1 MDDDA
6 LVDFSVRDGVG
17 WITLTKGDSGNAFGT
32 PMGVE
37 LLAAVMAAEE
47 ADVPVLVVSA
57 TGRFFCVGGD
67 LREFGAEDE
76 PALLIDELAHMLN
89 RIVSRLKSLDAV
101 VISAVQGGAAG
112 AGLGLAAAA
121 DLVIAAES
129 ASFTLAYTKA
139 GLSPDG
145 GGTLLAESV
154 GLHRALAL
162 ALLNPVWSA
171 EDALAAGL
179 VTQVVPDA
187 ELLDQVTALAGRLA
201 RGSRTAQ
208 AATKHLIRGNPVP
221 SDGRVEL
228 EARSISALAGS
239 PDGREG
245 VQAFLAKRRPEFP
258 SATS

>member
-171 EDALAAGL
+171 
-179 VTQVVPDA
+179 
-187 ELLDQVTALAGRLA
+187 AGRAGRRAGHPGGARRRAPRPGHGSGRQARPRLA
-201 RGSRTAQ
+201 HGAGGDQ
-208 AATKHLIRGNPVP
+208 APHPR
-221 SDGRVEL
+221 
-228 EARSISALAGS
+228 
-239 PDGREG
+239 
-245 VQAFLAKRRPEFP
+245 
-258 SATS
+258 